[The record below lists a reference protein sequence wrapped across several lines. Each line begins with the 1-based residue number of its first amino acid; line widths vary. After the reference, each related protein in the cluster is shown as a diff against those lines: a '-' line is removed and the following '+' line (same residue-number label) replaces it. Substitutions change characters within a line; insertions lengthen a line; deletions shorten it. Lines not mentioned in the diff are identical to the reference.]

1 MESTGQPLEAGFWKA
16 NPHTNIVSV
25 LAPLWKVECPKNEW
39 IMMLPLPP
47 VQQDV
52 LSPGFSL
59 GFFLPVEVSSEIREM
74 QELDRQTVWE
84 KGLKASLGPFT
95 SFPFSICL
103 WSPGAPCYQALGGSG
118 TCNWDLFPSWCESQR
133 LWPLSFLGVCW
144 VFFWLVLMLNQSSVS
159 EQSQICRQFNTLV
172 IQNPGRAKMH

>member
-39 IMMLPLPP
+39 IMTLPLPP

-52 LSPGFSL
+52 IPPGFSL
-59 GFFLPVEVSSEIREM
+59 GFFLPVEVNSEIREM
-74 QELDRQTVWE
+74 QKLDRQTVWE

-103 WSPGAPCYQALGGSG
+103 WSPGALCYQALGGQGHVTGICSHLGGSLRDFDPFLSWVCAGFLSG
-118 TCNWDLFPSWCESQR
+118 WFWCLTR
-133 LWPLSFLGVCW
+133 AAW
-144 VFFWLVLMLNQSSVS
+144 VS
-159 EQSQICRQFNTLV
+159 
-172 IQNPGRAKMH
+172 RAKYADSSIP